1 MDISSIDWQSFLVE
15 VAAAQ
20 ASHRS
25 SDSFPFFSSSFLES
39 LTVDLSRCPL
49 GSSYSF
55 KGAVKHAQVIA
66 CIASCLHR
74 ILIVKPLALFL
85 RLFLMKANRMERIP
99 MPFCLTSF
107 LKSSLRVSSGASMV
121 LLVCCPL
128 ITSTHF
134 S

>member
-74 ILIVKPLALFL
+74 IPDRETLGSILEIIWDWFL
-85 RLFLMKANRMERIP
+85 HFGTRGGKK
-99 MPFCLTSF
+99 FC
-107 LKSSLRVSSGASMV
+107 
-121 LLVCCPL
+121 
-128 ITSTHF
+128 
-134 S
+134 